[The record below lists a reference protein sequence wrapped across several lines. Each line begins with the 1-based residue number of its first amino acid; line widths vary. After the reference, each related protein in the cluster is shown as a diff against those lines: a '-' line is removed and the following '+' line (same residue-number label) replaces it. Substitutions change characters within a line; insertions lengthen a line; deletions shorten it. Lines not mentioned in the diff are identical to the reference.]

1 MILEKSHQDKSQPSV
16 REVVVITGGGSGM
29 GLSAAKYMPKNKL
42 IILSGRTMSKLEKA
56 VSELEALG
64 YQALAHTC
72 DTSSRRS
79 VHELAA
85 FAALQG
91 RITNVINAAG
101 LSPSMADPET
111 LLRVNALGTM
121 YINQEFAKVM
131 HSGSVILDV
140 SSNSAYALPG
150 FVEKLA
156 RRSYAVA
163 QKSEDKFMKKMLRF
177 SALPRKEYARRGFAY
192 ALSKNFVC
200 WYASVSA
207 FELGEK
213 GIRVLSLSPGL
224 ISTDMGHLE
233 EKEGEKMLRE
243 SAEHRMGT
251 PEELGFCIAMAA
263 DERNGY
269 LTGVDIL
276 ADGGAIRH
284 GQLRPLIA

>member
-1 MILEKSHQDKSQPSV
+1 MNSQS
-16 REVVVITGGGSGM
+16 REVAVITGGGSGM
-29 GLSAAKYMPKNKL
+29 GLSAAKFMPKEKL
-42 IILSGRTMSKLEKA
+42 IILAGRTMSKLEKA
-56 VSELEALG
+56 VSELKALG
-64 YQALAHTC
+64 FEAAAHVC
-72 DTSSRRS
+72 DTSSRPS
-79 VHELAA
+79 VHELAYYA
-85 FAALQG
+85 SRQG

-111 LLRVNALGTM
+111 LLRVNALGTL
-121 YINQEFAKVM
+121 YINQEFSKYM
-131 HSGSVILDV
+131 ESGSVILDI

-150 FVEKLA
+150 FVEKMVVRKYRTALKDEEA
-156 RRSYAVA
+156 
-163 QKSEDKFMKKMLRF
+163 FLKKMLRL
-177 SALPRKEYARRGFAY
+177 SALPRNEYEKRGFAY

-207 FELGEK
+207 FELGSR

-233 EKEGEKMLRE
+233 EKEGEKMLSA

-284 GQLRPLIA
+284 QRLGVLAA